1 MIHTENTMKYNPTE
15 ALKLLNGVTRKRLYE
30 MMANGDI
37 SYKKENN
44 KRLIDG
50 SELARIFGDKFQPN
64 TENKKTFFD
73 TEKKQNDTL
82 ETLLENTR
90 LSAELDAAKKTIEEL
105 KADKDD
111 YKARLDKSQATIEKQ
126 VMVISDLR
134 PKPPEKPIGRQ
145 KGFLAT
151 ILGKTG

>member
-1 MIHTENTMKYNPTE
+1 MIHAKNTMKYNPTE

-30 MMANGDI
+30 MMKNGDI
-37 SYKKENN
+37 SYKNENN

-111 YKARLDKSQATIEKQ
+111 YKDRLDKSQATIEKQ

-134 PKPPEKPIGRQ
+134 QKTPEKPLEHR

-151 ILGKTG
+151 LLRKSA